1 MAVLVVGA
9 IKGGSGKTTLAT
21 NITIALALAGKSV
34 LLVDGDEQRT
44 AMTFTELRT
53 ELLGHPGY
61 TAIRLDGISIRHQV
75 RQLAGKYDEVVID
88 VGGRETNS
96 LRAALTIA
104 DWVLI
109 PVQPRSYDLWAL
121 DQMMLLVEE
130 AHTPNEK
137 LQALAV
143 LNQADPVGRDN
154 EDTAELIAS
163 TPGLTLLKG
172 VIGRRKV
179 FPNAGTAGRS
189 VIEHLPRDQKAIDE
203 LNQLVQA
210 IYRK

>member
-1 MAVLVVGA
+1 MSVLVVGA
-9 IKGGSGKTTLAT
+9 TKGGAGKTTLAT
-21 NITIALALAGKSV
+21 NITIALANMGKSV

-61 TAIRLDGISIRHQV
+61 TATSLYGISIRQQV
-75 RQLAGKYDEVVID
+75 KQFVTKYDEVVID

-137 LQALAV
+137 LQALVV
-143 LNQADPVGRDN
+143 LNQADPAGRDN
-154 EDTAELIAS
+154 DDTAELITS
-163 TPGLTLLKG
+163 TSGLTLLKG

-179 FPNAGTAGRS
+179 FPNSGSAGRS

-203 LNQLVQA
+203 LNQLVQS
-210 IYRK
+210 IYI